1 MHLKKKYH
9 CVKSVQ
15 IQIFVWSIFS
25 CIRTE
30 YTKIWT
36 RKTAYSDTF
45 HTVYRSYISSLLIS
59 SAHQLFDLT
68 NCWYCGRS
76 NPLILLSFS
85 LSSCQINFFK
95 NILNIF
101 LHADFVTA
109 IRSFDVLLIQTKYEK
124 IAPDWNF

>member
-15 IQIFVWSIFS
+15 IQSFFWSIFS

-30 YTKIWT
+30 NTKIWT
-36 RKTAYSDTF
+36 RKTSYSDTF
-45 HTVYRSYISSLLIS
+45 HAVHRSCTSSLLIS
-59 SAHQLFDLT
+59 SANQLSDLT

-76 NPLILLSFS
+76 NPLILLYFS
-85 LSSCQINFFK
+85 LSSCQINFFE

-109 IRSFDVLLIQTKYEK
+109 IRSFDVLLIQTTRK
-124 IAPDWNF
+124 